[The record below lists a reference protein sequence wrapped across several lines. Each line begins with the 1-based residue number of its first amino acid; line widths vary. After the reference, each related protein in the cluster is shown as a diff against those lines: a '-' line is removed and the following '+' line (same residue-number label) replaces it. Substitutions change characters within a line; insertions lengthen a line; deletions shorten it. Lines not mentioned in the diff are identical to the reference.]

1 MKSRALVVVAL
12 VLLTAARL
20 NPPLR
25 AQAPAGA
32 PAATNAAA
40 IAYVNSLR
48 AISGLPPVTED
59 ATLDAAALAHSTY
72 LLQNNTGGHD
82 ETPGN
87 PGYTAAGYAAGQN
100 SVVFGGSSTGPAS
113 YQPNT
118 PNAAIDSWLDSVYH
132 SVPLLNPMWTRTGF
146 GFATQQTGSDD
157 NVTTTT
163 AATMDVWTC
172 SGSHSAPAAAI
183 TTPGVAAALSA
194 VSCPP
199 APRPQYPVT
208 FPANGSQ
215 SPYTT
220 FTGPE
225 SPDPY
230 QSCPG
235 YGAPSGTPILL
246 LLGAAPNVTATDF
259 RQDGAS
265 RSTPA

>member
-1 MKSRALVVVAL
+1 MNLRALAVLSAAL
-12 VLLTAARL
+12 LASTRFG
-20 NPPLR
+20 PPLG
-25 AQAPAGA
+25 AQAQAGTPAVI
-32 PAATNAAA
+32 NAAA

-48 AISGLPPVTED
+48 AMSGLPSVTED

-72 LLQNNTGGHD
+72 LVQNNTGGHD

-132 SVPLLNPMWTRTGF
+132 SVPLLNPTWTKTGF
-146 GFATQQTGSDD
+146 GFYMQQTGSDD

-163 AATMDVWTC
+163 AATMDVWDC
-172 SGSHSAPAAAI
+172 SGSQGTPASAN
-183 TTPGVAAALSA
+183 TTPGVAGALSSVTCPA
-194 VSCPP
+194 APP
-199 APRPQYPVT
+199 AKYPVM

-220 FTGPE
+220 FTGPRARIPTRVA
-225 SPDPY
+225 PDTPHPAGNLSS
-230 QSCPG
+230 SC
-235 YGAPSGTPILL
+235 
-246 LLGAAPNVTATDF
+246 
-259 RQDGAS
+259 
-265 RSTPA
+265 